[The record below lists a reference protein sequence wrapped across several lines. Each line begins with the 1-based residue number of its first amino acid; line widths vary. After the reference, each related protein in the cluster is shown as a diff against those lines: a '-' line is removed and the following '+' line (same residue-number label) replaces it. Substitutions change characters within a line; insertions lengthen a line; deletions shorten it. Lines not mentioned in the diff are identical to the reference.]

1 VHSKTLNQIFPNVT
15 AYHNYVPSFG
25 EWGFCLAGNND
36 FSIKRK
42 LNGLKFY
49 NYQFAQL
56 AYFEKDMLAKNVE
69 VNQLQNQILVRYFD
83 EEWSKVQ

>member
-1 VHSKTLNQIFPNVT
+1 
-15 AYHNYVPSFG
+15 
-25 EWGFCLAGNND
+25 
-36 FSIKRK
+36 

>member
-1 VHSKTLNQIFPNVT
+1 MLQRITIMFHLSENGDFVWL
-15 AYHNYVPSFG
+15 
-25 EWGFCLAGNND
+25 END

-56 AYFEKDMLAKNVE
+56 AYFEKDMLAKECGCEPIAKSNFST
-69 VNQLQNQILVRYFD
+69 IFR
-83 EEWSKVQ
+83 